1 MEEKKIHLKSLAEGR
16 WFTFSFEEQMGNI
29 GSEIGRTINAFKIN
43 DIGRQNS
50 CFERAIELFRLTL
63 EDNRWQREERDEV
76 IKSRDK
82 FIALLTDTSP
92 EDEKVLSELDKL
104 DNYFLEY
111 GIAANN
117 NRLTKYNK
125 VQKY

>member
-1 MEEKKIHLKSLAEGR
+1 MEEKKIRLKSLAEGR

-29 GSEIGRTINAFKIN
+29 GSEVGRTINAFKIN

-63 EDNRWQREERDEV
+63 EDDRWQGERREEV
-76 IKSRDK
+76 IRSRDK
-82 FIALLTDTSP
+82 FAALLTDTSH
-92 EDEKVLSELDKL
+92 EDEKALLELNKL

-111 GIAANN
+111 GIAA
-117 NRLTKYNK
+117 RLKK
-125 VQKY
+125 GL